1 MIIKEITL
9 KNFRNYKNETIKF
22 QDGLNVI
29 VGNNAMGKTNLLE
42 SIYCCAIGKS
52 PKTTKYKELIKMGEE
67 AAYIK
72 IVLSKKYRDH
82 TIEFSVDNKENKR
95 IKIDGVPLAKLRELV
110 GYMNIIFFSPEEIK
124 MIKEGP
130 QERRKFIDI
139 SLSQQ
144 SKNYLYSLSKYNEI
158 LANRNK
164 LLKENF
170 NQENI
175 KDMLVIWD
183 AQLAKEGANIIKKRY
198 EFVEHLK
205 EAARKAHLELTNDTE
220 NLELGYESI
229 VEDGTL
235 EEMQAKLEKKLL
247 ENADKDISLR
257 YTSIGPHRDDIS
269 VVSNGIDIRNFGS
282 QGQQRTC
289 ALSLKLAEISL
300 FEEEVKETPILLLD
314 DVLSELD
321 ETRRNKLMSM
331 SAKLQTMIT
340 CTDFDMDINHTEIRI
355 QNGQQINKPE

>member
-9 KNFRNYKNETIKF
+9 KNFRNYEDETIKF
-22 QDGLNVI
+22 QEGLNVI
-29 VGNNAMGKTNLLE
+29 IGNNAMGKTNLLE

-52 PKTTKYKELIKMGEE
+52 PKTTKYKELIRMGQNS
-67 AAYIK
+67 AHIK
-72 IVLSKKYRDH
+72 IILQKKYRDH
-82 TIEFSVDNKENKR
+82 TIEFSVDNKENKK
-95 IKIDGVPLAKLRELV
+95 IKIDGVPLSKLRELV

-130 QERRKFIDI
+130 QERRRFIDI

-170 NQENI
+170 ADENI

-183 AQLAKEGANIIKKRY
+183 SQLAKEGANIIKKRY
-198 EFVEHLK
+198 EFVDNLKIAAK
-205 EAARKAHLELTNDTE
+205 EAHSKLTGNKEDLEIA
-220 NLELGYESI
+220 YESLVDNI
-229 VEDGTL
+229 DIKSIED
-235 EEMQAKLEKKLL
+235 AIYNKLL

-257 YTSIGPHRDDIS
+257 YTSIGPHRDDIAI
-269 VVSNGIDIRNFGS
+269 VSNGIDIRNFGS

-289 ALSLKLAEISL
+289 ALSLKLAEITL
-300 FEEEVKETPILLLD
+300 FENEIKEKPILLLD

-321 ETRRNKLMSM
+321 EFRRNKLMELS
-331 SAKLQTMIT
+331 SELQTMIT
-340 CTDFDMDINHTEIRI
+340 CTDFDMDIAHNEIRV
-355 QNGQQINKPE
+355 QNGKIIK